1 MSIQVS
7 AVPASIQNIATR
19 DKSNRSLAD
28 YHPTIWGVH
37 FLSYASD
44 DHDSNMEAD
53 NNIMEQLQESKE
65 ELKRMLMAPTETLSE
80 KLGLIDA
87 IQRLGV
93 SYHFESEIDE
103 ILQEVHTN
111 PPCFDN
117 SDKDDDLN
125 LCTIALWFRLLR
137 QQGYNVSCDIFNEFK
152 DEKGDFKASL
162 ISDVNGMLSLYEAAH
177 LGLHG
182 EDILD
187 EALAFTTTHLE
198 SAVSHDIKA
207 ASNLQKKV
215 THALN
220 RPIRKGL
227 PRLEGIHYISIY
239 QEEDSH
245 NKTLLNFAKLDFNV
259 VQAQHQKEVCNIT
272 KWWKNL
278 DFATKLPYARDRIVE
293 CCFWIMG
300 VYFEPQYSLA
310 RRILIKVM
318 VMTSIIDDTYDAFAS
333 YEEVELFTEAIERWD
348 VSAIDLLP
356 EYMKPIYRA
365 LLDIY
370 DEIEAETA
378 KEGRS
383 FCVHY
388 AKEAMKKVVQAY
400 HVEAK
405 WCHESFVPTMEEY
418 MRIAL
423 VTSAYSMLATTSFV
437 GMGNIANREVFEWI
451 SNGPKIVTASTI
463 ICRLMDDIAS
473 HKFEQKREHVA
484 SAVECYMKQYGVS
497 AEEEVYELFQKEV
510 SDAWKDINQGFLKPT
525 AVPMPILERVLNFTR
540 VIDVIYKEDDGY
552 TNSHMLKDYIT
563 SLLVNPLLI

>member
-1 MSIQVS
+1 MLPMLATLAFHLKPPANNSPQHPVLVS
-7 AVPASIQNIATR
+7 TIPASIPNATR

-28 YHPTIWGVH
+28 YHPTIWGAH
-37 FLSYASD
+37 FLSYDSD
-44 DHDSNMEAD
+44 DHGSNKDAD
-53 NNIMEQLQESKE
+53 DKIMEQLQESKE
-65 ELKRMLMAPTETLSE
+65 ELKRMPMAPTESIPIRCECSETLSG

-87 IQRLGV
+87 IQCLGV
-93 SYHFESEIDE
+93 SYRFESEIDE
-103 ILQEVHTN
+103 IRQEVHTN
-111 PPCFDN
+111 PPCF
-117 SDKDDDLN
+117 KDDDLN

-152 DEKGDFKASL
+152 DEKGNFKASL
-162 ISDVNGMLSLYEAAH
+162 ISDLNGMLSLYEAAH
-177 LGLHG
+177 LGLRG

-198 SAVSHDIKA
+198 SIVSHDTKA

-293 CCFWIMG
+293 CYFWIMG

-310 RRILIKVM
+310 RRILLKVLAM
-318 VMTSIIDDTYDAFAS
+318 LSVRDDTYDAFGS
-333 YEEVELFTEAIERWD
+333 YEELKLFTEAIERWD

-378 KEGRS
+378 EEGRS
-383 FCVHY
+383 F
-388 AKEAMKKVVQAY
+388 
-400 HVEAK
+400 
-405 WCHESFVPTMEEY
+405 S
-418 MRIAL
+418 
-423 VTSAYSMLATTSFV
+423 YSTLATTSFV

-451 SNGPKIVTASTI
+451 SNGPKIVTASAI
-463 ICRLMDDIAS
+463 ICRLMDDIVS
-473 HKFEQKREHVA
+473 HKFEQKRGHVA
-484 SAVECYMKQYGVS
+484 SAVECNMKQYGVS
-497 AEEEVYELFQKEV
+497 AAKEVYGLFQKEV

-525 AVPMPILERVLNFTR
+525 AVPMQVLVRVLTFAR

-552 TNSHMLKDYIT
+552 TNSHKLKDYIT

>member
-1 MSIQVS
+1 MSLQVS
-7 AVPASIQNIATR
+7 AVPASIPIATG

-28 YHPTIWGVH
+28 YHPTIWGAH
-37 FLSYASD
+37 FLCYASED
-44 DHDSNMEAD
+44 HHDSNMDAD
-53 NNIMEQLQESKE
+53 DKILEQLQKSKE
-65 ELKRMLMAPTETLSE
+65 ELKRMFMAPTETLSG

-111 PPCFDN
+111 PPCF
-117 SDKDDDLN
+117 KDDDLN

-137 QQGYNVSCDIFNEFK
+137 QQGYNVSCDIFNEFR
-152 DEKGDFKASL
+152 DEKGHFKASL
-162 ISDVNGMLSLYEAAH
+162 TSDVNGMLSLYEAAH
-177 LGLHG
+177 LGLRG

-198 SAVSHDIKA
+198 SVVSHDIKA
-207 ASNLQKKV
+207 AGNLQKKV

-220 RPIRKGL
+220 RPLRKGL
-227 PRLEGIHYISIY
+227 PRLEAIHYISIY

-245 NKTLLNFAKLDFNV
+245 NKTLLNFAKLDFNA

-293 CCFWIMG
+293 CYFWIMG
-300 VYFEPQYSLA
+300 VYFEPQYSVA
-310 RRILIKVM
+310 RMILLKVISM
-318 VMTSIIDDTYDAFAS
+318 ISVIDDTYDAFGS
-333 YEEVELFTEAIERWD
+333 YEELELFTEAIERWD

-423 VTSAYSMLATTSFV
+423 VSSAYSTLATTSFV

-451 SNGPKIVTASTI
+451 SNGPKIVTASAI
-463 ICRLMDDIAS
+463 ICRLMDDIVS
-473 HKFEQKREHVA
+473 HKFEQKRGHVA
-484 SAVECYMKQYGVS
+484 SAVECNMKQYGVS
-497 AEEEVYELFQKEV
+497 AAKEVYGLFQKEV

-525 AVPMPILERVLNFTR
+525 AVPMQVLVRVLTFAR

-552 TNSHMLKDYIT
+552 TNSHKLKDYIT

>member
-1 MSIQVS
+1 
-7 AVPASIQNIATR
+7 
-19 DKSNRSLAD
+19 
-28 YHPTIWGVH
+28 
-37 FLSYASD
+37 
-44 DHDSNMEAD
+44 
-53 NNIMEQLQESKE
+53 MEQLQESKE
-65 ELKRMLMAPTETLSE
+65 ELKRMPMAPTESIPR

-87 IQRLGV
+87 IQCLGV

-111 PPCFDN
+111 PPCF
-117 SDKDDDLN
+117 KDDDLN

-152 DEKGDFKASL
+152 DEKGNFKASL
-162 ISDVNGMLSLYEAAH
+162 ISDLNGMLSLYEAAH
-177 LGLHG
+177 LGLRG

-198 SAVSHDIKA
+198 SIVSHDTKA

-293 CCFWIMG
+293 CYFWIMG

-310 RRILIKVM
+310 RRILLKVLAM
-318 VMTSIIDDTYDAFAS
+318 LSVRDDTYDAFGS
-333 YEEVELFTEAIERWD
+333 YEELKLFTEAIERWD

-378 KEGRS
+378 EEGRS

-388 AKEAMKKVVQAY
+388 AKEAVSY
-400 HVEAK
+400 L
-405 WCHESFVPTMEEY
+405 P
-418 MRIAL
+418 RI
-423 VTSAYSMLATTSFV
+423 
-437 GMGNIANREVFEWI
+437 
-451 SNGPKIVTASTI
+451 
-463 ICRLMDDIAS
+463 
-473 HKFEQKREHVA
+473 
-484 SAVECYMKQYGVS
+484 
-497 AEEEVYELFQKEV
+497 
-510 SDAWKDINQGFLKPT
+510 
-525 AVPMPILERVLNFTR
+525 IL
-540 VIDVIYKEDDGY
+540 D
-552 TNSHMLKDYIT
+552 
-563 SLLVNPLLI
+563 

>member
-7 AVPASIQNIATR
+7 AVPTSIQNATR
-19 DKSNRSLAD
+19 DKSNRRLAD
-28 YHPTIWGVH
+28 FPASIWGDP

-44 DHDSNMEAD
+44 DHDSNDAD
-53 NNIMEQLQESKE
+53 DKIMEQLQELKE
-65 ELKRMLMAPTETLSE
+65 ELKRMLVTPTETLSG

-87 IQRLGV
+87 IQCLGV

-111 PPCFDN
+111 PPCFN
-117 SDKDDDLN
+117 NNDKDNDLN

-152 DEKGDFKASL
+152 DERGDFKASL
-162 ISDVNGMLSLYEAAH
+162 ISDVNGMLSLYEAAY
-177 LGLHG
+177 LGFRG

-187 EALAFTTTHLE
+187 EALVFTTTHLE
-198 SAVSHDIKA
+198 SLVSHDIKV
-207 ASNLQKKV
+207 ASNLQKKI

-227 PRLEGIHYISIY
+227 PRLEAIHYISIY

-272 KWWKNL
+272 KWWKSL

-293 CCFWIMG
+293 CCFWILG

-310 RRILIKVM
+310 RGILIKVIAIS
-318 VMTSIIDDTYDAFAS
+318 SIIDDTYDAFGS
-333 YEEVELFTEAIERWD
+333 YEELELFTEAIERWD

-356 EYMKPIYRA
+356 EYMKPLYRA
-365 LLDIY
+365 LLHIY

-383 FCVHY
+383 FSVHY
-388 AKEAMKKVVQAY
+388 AKEGMKKLVQAY
-400 HVEAK
+400 QVEAK

-418 MRIAL
+418 MRNAL
-423 VTSAYSMLATTSFV
+423 VSSAYSMLATTSFV

-463 ICRLMDDIAS
+463 ICRLMDDIVS
-473 HKFEQKREHVA
+473 HKFEQKRGHVA

-497 AEEEVYELFQKEV
+497 AEEEVYKLFRKEV

-525 AVPMPILERVLNFTR
+525 AVPMPVLVRVLNLAR
-540 VIDVIYKEDDGY
+540 VIDVVYKDDDGY